1 MARHAKLLRKKGAIF
16 VKEFKTCYSC
26 MLDNVELKNVKCPI
40 VKLSRTCLGK
50 LKCLKTDNYMSMPT
64 VCNRSLAMRQQIMDD
79 RRRAMMNEMYNRQ
92 GSSHGTS
99 EEREA

>member
-1 MARHAKLLRKKGAIF
+1 MF
-16 VKEFKTCYSC
+16 
-26 MLDNVELKNVKCPI
+26 
-40 VKLSRTCLGK
+40 
-50 LKCLKTDNYMSMPT
+50 
-64 VCNRSLAMRQQIMDD
+64 RSLAMRQQIMDD